1 MKVLNEHLM
10 EAFHLVS
17 RPHVMS
23 PGPTAGC
30 GKPHVR
36 WCGRGDGRNPVT
48 PTRSCG
54 RNSGW
59 RSVTRHYL

>member
-1 MKVLNEHLM
+1 MEVLNEHLM

-17 RPHVMS
+17 RPHVR
-23 PGPTAGC
+23 PLGPTAGC

-48 PTRSCG
+48 STRSG
-54 RNSGW
+54 DRDN
-59 RSVTRHYL
+59 